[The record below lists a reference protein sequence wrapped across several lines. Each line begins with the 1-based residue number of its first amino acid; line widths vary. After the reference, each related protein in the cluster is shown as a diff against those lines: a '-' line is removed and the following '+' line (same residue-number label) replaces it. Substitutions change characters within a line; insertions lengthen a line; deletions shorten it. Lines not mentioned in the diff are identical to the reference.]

1 MAGPGN
7 IEAEIE
13 GMVMN
18 KSILSAVVIV
28 VVLALWMLSGLLPG
42 RSDADDSTA
51 NNASAQNG
59 ESAGQSDSANDADKR
74 LMKVE
79 VMRIAASEVTRE
91 LTLQG
96 QLEPLRRLHI
106 VGQIGGLVES
116 ISATRGQRVKQGDLL
131 LKLDLETK
139 KADLAEANAM
149 VKAAADEQRAASNL
163 QKRGLQS
170 GLALSQANAKLASAV
185 AARDR
190 IALKIRQTEI
200 LAPFDGVLNDLMV
213 EEGELIER
221 GMRVADIVDDSGF
234 KVAATAA
241 QQVVQQ
247 ISQGQTVIAR
257 LITGEELAGKITYLS
272 SVADPT
278 TRSFTVEAEV
288 ANTGQALAA
297 GVSATLV
304 VPVESVAAAMVSPS
318 ALALGPD
325 GEIGVKTIDQDNT
338 VEFHPVSIISTT
350 SDGAWVTG
358 IPDNSTVIMLGQ
370 GFVNPGDEVDPVETS
385 PL

>member
-1 MAGPGN
+1 
-7 IEAEIE
+7 
-13 GMVMN
+13 MN
-18 KSILSAVVIV
+18 KSIMSAVVIV
-28 VVLALWMLSGLLPG
+28 VVLALWMLSGLLTG
-42 RSDADDSTA
+42 RSDADETNASTA
-51 NNASAQNG
+51 TAQNS
-59 ESAGQSDSANDADKR
+59 ESDSANYSQDADKR

-79 VMRIAASEVTRE
+79 VSRIAASEVTRE

-96 QLEPLRRLHI
+96 QLEPLRRLQI
-106 VGQIGGLVES
+106 VGQIGGLVEA
-116 ISATRGQRVKQGDLL
+116 ISATRGQRVKRGDLL
-131 LKLDLETK
+131 VKLDLETK

-185 AARDR
+185 ASRDR
-190 IALKIRQTEI
+190 ITLKIKQTEI

-234 KVAATAA
+234 KVSATAA

-247 ISQGQTVIAR
+247 IKQGQAVVAR
-257 LITGEELAGKITYLS
+257 MITGEELAGKITYLS
-272 SVADPT
+272 SIADPT

-288 ANTGQALAA
+288 SNSAQALAA

-318 ALALGPD
+318 ALALGLD
-325 GEIGVKTIDQDNT
+325 GEIGVKTIDQDNK
-338 VEFHPVSIISTT
+338 VEFHAVSIISTT
-350 SDGAWVTG
+350 SEGAWVTG
-358 IPDNSTVIMLGQ
+358 IPDNSMVIMLGQ

>member
-106 VGQIGGLVES
+106 VGQIGGLVDS
-116 ISATRGQRVKQGDLL
+116 IAATRGQRVKQGDLL

-221 GMRVADIVDDSGF
+221 GMRVADIVE
-234 KVAATAA
+234 
-241 QQVVQQ
+241 
-247 ISQGQTVIAR
+247 TVIAR